1 MQKHTFFTWHE
12 LSKAG
17 SMKNSLSIKHL
28 TLAAGILVALI
39 VAFMLASSAAGFS
52 AESTV
57 VPLPTFDLPSLA
69 KVVVQK
75 ISIFF

>member
-1 MQKHTFFTWHE
+1 MNLANQE
-12 LSKAG
+12 
-17 SMKNSLSIKHL
+17 SMKNSLSLKHL

-52 AESTV
+52 AESTTI
-57 VPLPTFDLPSLA
+57 PMPTFDLPALS

-75 ISIFF
+75 ISLLF